1 MDSIPKGAN
10 AMSDY
15 QTQIHTVY
23 DNTAERARK
32 AWLTFLELYVLEHPQ
47 PPAPKWWN
55 QFPVTMVIFGVV
67 ATAGM
72 LLSALRTAPT
82 FQSIAAVTVGAEL
95 ASVEA
100 LLAIIVVE
108 LFLVTVRFVIVVQKS
123 STEIVKQTMRW
134 MMTGFVVALTVAL
147 AANLYSTTKDLL
159 FIAPFRPVIDFIA
172 SIIIGGAAP
181 LLAVISGDIMGLLW
195 LKSEAHRASLR
206 QQYDV
211 QMQMWTSAR
220 DERWKSDK
228 ARFGGTIRIQ
238 TEPVPAIASHAERPV
253 PSVPSH
259 VSSHETG
266 RDVTERHTGYG
277 FQRTA
282 DGETQVLNY
291 FNEHPDEVALPV
303 RELEARIGVSKS
315 TVSRARRKW
324 QEQNGA
330 QS

>member
-1 MDSIPKGAN
+1 
-10 AMSDY
+10 MSDY
-15 QTQIHTVY
+15 QTQINAVY

-32 AWLTFLELYVLEHPQ
+32 AWMTFLELYVLEHPQ

-82 FQSIAAVTVGAEL
+82 FQSIAAVTVGAQL
-95 ASVEA
+95 AAVEA
-100 LLAIIVVE
+100 ILAIVVVE

-181 LLAVISGDIMGLLW
+181 LPAAISGGIMGLPW
-195 LKSEAHRASLR
+195 LKSETHRGNLR
-206 QQYDV
+206 
-211 QMQMWTSAR
+211 R
-220 DERWKSDK
+220 
-228 ARFGGTIRIQ
+228 G
-238 TEPVPAIASHAERPV
+238 
-253 PSVPSH
+253 
-259 VSSHETG
+259 
-266 RDVTERHTGYG
+266 
-277 FQRTA
+277 
-282 DGETQVLNY
+282 
-291 FNEHPDEVALPV
+291 
-303 RELEARIGVSKS
+303 
-315 TVSRARRKW
+315 
-324 QEQNGA
+324 
-330 QS
+330 